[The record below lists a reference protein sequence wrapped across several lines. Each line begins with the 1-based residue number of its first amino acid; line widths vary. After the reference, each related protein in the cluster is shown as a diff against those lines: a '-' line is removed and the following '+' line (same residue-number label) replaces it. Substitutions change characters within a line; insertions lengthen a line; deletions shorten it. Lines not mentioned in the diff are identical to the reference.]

1 MEPST
6 DRVFSVTLDDVVAAR
21 ERIAGSLRRTPVLR
35 TSIDTIDGP
44 VDVVFKLEY
53 LQAGGC
59 FKPRGSLNA
68 VRHARDEE
76 LLDDAG
82 VLVAS
87 GGNAAIGAAWAAR
100 IAATRCTV
108 VVPET
113 APQVKVDSLRA
124 LGAEVHHVG
133 DRYQHAA
140 DAAAEMA
147 KRSGALLLHAYDQP
161 DIVAGAGT
169 IGLEL
174 ADDID
179 GPLTTVVCVGGG
191 GLLGGLTAVQRPG
204 DRIVGAEP
212 AGSSC
217 LHQALEAGHPVSVEL
232 DSVAADSLGATR
244 LGDVCWSTIAGRAVT
259 SVVVSDPEL
268 IAARRHLWDA
278 FRILVEPGTAT
289 AVAAVLTGAV
299 RPEPDSTLCV
309 VLCGANTTWYVG
321 GQRLVHPAGNR
332 GANLA

>member
-1 MEPST
+1 MG
-6 DRVFSVTLDDVVAAR
+6 VVTLDDVVAAR
-21 ERIAGSLRRTPVLR
+21 ERISGDVRRTPEFA
-35 TSIDTIDGP
+35 TSLDTVDGR

-68 VRHARDEE
+68 VRHARAAGQ
-76 LLDDAG
+76 LDDAG
-82 VLVAS
+82 ILVAS

-100 IAATRCTV
+100 IAGTSCTV

-124 LGAEVHHVG
+124 LGADVRQVG
-133 DRYQHAA
+133 DRYQQAA

-147 KRSGALLLHAYDQP
+147 GRSGALLLHAYDQP

-174 ADDID
+174 ADDIA

-204 DRIVGAEP
+204 DRIIGVEP
-212 AGSSC
+212 AGASC
-217 LHQALEAGHPVSVEL
+217 LHQALEAGRPVPVEL

-244 LGDVCWSTIAGRAVT
+244 LGDICWSTIAGRAVT
-259 SVVVSDPEL
+259 SVVVSDADL
-268 IAARRHLWDA
+268 IAARRHLWEA

-289 AVAAVLTGAV
+289 AVAAVLTGVV

-309 VLCGANTTWYVG
+309 VLCGANTSATI
-321 GQRLVHPAGNR
+321 
-332 GANLA
+332 